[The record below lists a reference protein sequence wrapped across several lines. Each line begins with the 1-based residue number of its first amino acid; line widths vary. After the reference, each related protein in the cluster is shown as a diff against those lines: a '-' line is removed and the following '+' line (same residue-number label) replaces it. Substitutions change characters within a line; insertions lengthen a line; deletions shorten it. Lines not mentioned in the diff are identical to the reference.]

1 MSLNWGIQFILLG
14 TLRLVYLYTS
24 VHMAVPVLIILHVY
38 LHASVH
44 MTLPVSVR
52 VSLTL
57 ILFGQPLNYPGVF
70 YLDCVGSLSGQHLS
84 ANPQILLDT

>member
-1 MSLNWGIQFILLG
+1 MSLNWGIRFILLG
-14 TLRLVYLYTS
+14 TLHLVYLYAS
-24 VHMAVPVLIILHVY
+24 VHMAVPVSVILHVY

-57 ILFGQPLNYPGVF
+57 ILFGQPLNYLRMF